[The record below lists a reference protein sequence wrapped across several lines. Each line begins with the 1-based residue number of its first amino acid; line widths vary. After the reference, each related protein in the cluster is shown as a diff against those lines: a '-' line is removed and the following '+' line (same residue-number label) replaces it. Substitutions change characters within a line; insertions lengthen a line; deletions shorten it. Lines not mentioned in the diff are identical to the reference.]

1 METILAGLGLV
12 LIIVIVVPLAVLR
25 AGIRRQDRGSLTR
38 RPPGLSASLAR
49 RVLGLHA
56 SLPGAEPADPDSQP
70 EDESLFVPMRKGSEA
85 S

>member
-1 METILAGLGLV
+1 METLLAGLGLV

-56 SLPGAEPADPDSQP
+56 SLPGREPTDPDSRL
-70 EDESLFVPMRKGSEA
+70 EDEALFVPMGRGPEA

>member
-1 METILAGLGLV
+1 METLLAGSGLV
-12 LIIVIVVPLAVLR
+12 LIIIIVLPLALLR

-56 SLPGAEPADPDSQP
+56 SLPGPEPADPDSQP
-70 EDESLFVPMRKGSEA
+70 EDESLFVPMKKGPDVS
-85 S
+85 

>member
-1 METILAGLGLV
+1 MEAILAGLGLV
-12 LIIVIVVPLAVLR
+12 LIIVIVLPLIVLR

-38 RPPGLSASLAR
+38 RPPGLSAAIAR

-56 SLPGAEPADPDSQP
+56 SLPGAEPADQDSQP
-70 EDESLFVPMRKGSEA
+70 EDESLFVPMRKGPEA